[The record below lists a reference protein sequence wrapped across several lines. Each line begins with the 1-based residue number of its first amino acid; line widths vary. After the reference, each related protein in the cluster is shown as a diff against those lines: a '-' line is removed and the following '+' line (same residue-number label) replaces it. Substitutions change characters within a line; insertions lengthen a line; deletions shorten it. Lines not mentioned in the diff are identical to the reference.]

1 VDIHPLTEEGLPAAL
16 DLFEAVAAEGLWLA
30 TEAPIDRR
38 ETAAR
43 WRALVATGEG
53 TILVAEE
60 GGAPVGLAALAG
72 RRAPELGMLVRRDR
86 RGRGVGGAL
95 LEAAI
100 DAARA
105 AGADAVVLHVFAH
118 NAAARAL
125 YARRGFAEV
134 GVAREAY
141 ARRSGARW
149 DAIRM
154 ELRLSPAA
162 GAGARP

>member
-1 VDIHPLTEEGLPAAL
+1 MDIHPLADPGLPAAL

-30 TEAPIDRR
+30 TEAPVDRR

-43 WRALVATGEG
+43 WRALVSTGEG

-60 GGAPVGLAALAG
+60 DGAPVALAALAG
-72 RRAPELGMLVRRDR
+72 RGAPELGMLVRRDR
-86 RGRGVGGAL
+86 RGRGIGAAL
-95 LEAAI
+95 LDASIE
-100 DAARA
+100 AARA
-105 AGADAVVLHVFAH
+105 SGAHAVVLHVFGH

-125 YARRGFAEV
+125 YARRGFAEA

-141 ARRSGARW
+141 PRRGGARW

-154 ELRLSPAA
+154 ELRL
-162 GAGARP
+162 R